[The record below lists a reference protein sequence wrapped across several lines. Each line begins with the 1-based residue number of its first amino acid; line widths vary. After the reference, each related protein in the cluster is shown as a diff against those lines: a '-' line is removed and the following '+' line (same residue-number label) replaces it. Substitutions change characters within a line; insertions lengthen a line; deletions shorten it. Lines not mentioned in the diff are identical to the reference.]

1 MKVNMKLSKRDI
13 GLLTGLLGILLAFA
27 CYKFVF
33 QNFQDKTDA
42 LKNEIT
48 ILSQKEQEMVQL
60 EKDMPFY
67 QEEIARL
74 GVINKDLLQQF
85 PADILPENEIMY
97 AVELEDKNKIFFSD
111 LSYGTA
117 VLMEL
122 SGSQTAGTEAAG
134 QTAEGTAAS
143 QPTEDPLAEAQT
155 GESAGTA
162 QTGEAAAAQPGG
174 MQANLLTMTMGYE
187 CTYDGLKTTIRY
199 NNDHTN
205 RMVIDGLTAAYDPTT
220 GQLAGTMTLNQYYI
234 TGTEN
239 TYSEPY
245 VPSMR
250 TGTDNIFGTYEG
262 E

>member
-42 LKNEIT
+42 LKNEII

-67 QEEIARL
+67 KEEITRL
-74 GVINKDLLQQF
+74 GVVNKDLLQQF

-97 AVELEDKNKIFFSD
+97 AVELEDKNKIFFSE

-122 SGSQTAGTEAAG
+122 SGSQTADAAAAD
-134 QTAEGTAAS
+134 QT
-143 QPTEDPLAEAQT
+143 TEDPLAEAQT

-162 QTGEAAAAQPGG
+162 QTGEATAAQPGG

-187 CTYDGLKTTIRY
+187 CTYDGLKSTILY
-199 NNDHTN
+199 NNERTN

>member
-67 QEEIARL
+67 KEEITRL
-74 GVINKDLLQQF
+74 GVVNKDLLQQF

-97 AVELEDKNKIFFSD
+97 AVELEDKNKIFFSE

-122 SGSQTAGTEAAG
+122 SGSQTADAAAAAD
-134 QTAEGTAAS
+134 QT
-143 QPTEDPLAEAQT
+143 TEDPLAEAQT

-162 QTGEAAAAQPGG
+162 QTGEATAAQPGG

-187 CTYDGLKTTIRY
+187 CTYDGLKSTILY
-199 NNDHTN
+199 NNERTN